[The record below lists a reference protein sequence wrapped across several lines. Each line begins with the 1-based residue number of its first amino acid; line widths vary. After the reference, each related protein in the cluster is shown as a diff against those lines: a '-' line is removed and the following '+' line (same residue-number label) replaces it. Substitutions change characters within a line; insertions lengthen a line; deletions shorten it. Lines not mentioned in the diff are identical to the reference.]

1 MTEDMRAE
9 SLDLGHET
17 IERRDT
23 GLRILLTLLFVVVAA
38 LLDSLLGVIVVFQL
52 LWALI
57 TRRPP
62 AQPLQDF
69 ANRVISYYY
78 ALGRY
83 LTYND
88 SGVPF
93 PFSEFPQALQP
104 SAWDGAERESD
115 ALGLSQWDEVEHPD
129 DDERGGR

>member
-9 SLDLGHET
+9 SLDLSHET

-23 GLRILLTLLFVVVAA
+23 GLRILLTLLFIVVAA
-38 LLDSLLGVIVVFQL
+38 LIDSLLGVIVVFQL

-62 AQPLQDF
+62 GQPVQDF

-78 ALGRY
+78 SLGRY

-88 SGVPF
+88 SRVPF

-104 SAWDGAERESD
+104 SAWHGAERESD
-115 ALGLSQWDEVEHPD
+115 ALGLSQWDEAEHSE
-129 DDERGGR
+129 DDERGSR